1 MLVYNAAHRCL
12 RSFTTDSSPDQIKR
26 NIDVMKKAADDV
38 VVNKIRERR
47 GSKQDK
53 DEVKKKKQHGQKRRI
68 PH

>member
-1 MLVYNAAHRCL
+1 MLAYNAAHRCL

-38 VVNKIRERR
+38 VVNEIRERR
-47 GSKQDK
+47 GPKQDK
-53 DEVKKKKQHGQKRRI
+53 DEVKKKQHGQKRRI